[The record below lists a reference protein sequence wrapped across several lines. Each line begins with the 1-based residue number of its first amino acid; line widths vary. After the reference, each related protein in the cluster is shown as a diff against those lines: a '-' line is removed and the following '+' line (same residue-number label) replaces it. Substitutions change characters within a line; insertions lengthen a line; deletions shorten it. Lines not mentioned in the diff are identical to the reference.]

1 MRLRAFLGMW
11 LLSVS
16 LLGLWSCSTKPSVPQ
31 PPQVILP
38 VLPNDWTTPCVIFP
52 VEEDTVKAL
61 AKGYVLNT
69 GAAGCANNK
78 LHFIQQWYKDLEAQY
93 GSRTQ

>member
-1 MRLRAFLGMW
+1 M
-11 LLSVS
+11 
-16 LLGLWSCSTKPSVPQ
+16 
-31 PPQVILP
+31 
-38 VLPNDWTTPCVIFP
+38 LPNEWTTPCVIFP
-52 VEEDTVKAL
+52 VEEDTVKDL

>member
-1 MRLRAFLGMW
+1 M
-11 LLSVS
+11 
-16 LLGLWSCSTKPSVPQ
+16 
-31 PPQVILP
+31 
-38 VLPNDWTTPCVIFP
+38 
-52 VEEDTVKAL
+52 EEDTVKAL